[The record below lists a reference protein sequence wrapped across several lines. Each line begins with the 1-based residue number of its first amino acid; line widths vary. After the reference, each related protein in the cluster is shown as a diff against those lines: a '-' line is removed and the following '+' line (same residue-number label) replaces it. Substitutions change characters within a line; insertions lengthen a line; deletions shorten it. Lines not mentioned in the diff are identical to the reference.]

1 MKLCGVLLVCAV
13 TVLAVPAAA
22 QDKPDRLKVINCF
35 DADRNIVRRTA
46 RWKCK
51 GEEVSDDRAREIKA
65 SRIRRAKQRM
75 QPGKALFPGM
85 RMRSSGTGFFISRQ
99 GHMLTNDHVIA
110 GCRRISVKPSQERNH
125 KPARLIGT
133 DKPDDLAVIQYSEKP
148 PGVAQFRKPL
158 NLEIGDKI
166 AVIGHP
172 LHGLVA
178 IKPIYVTGKVRAFR
192 DEQLKRWGRFAID
205 ADIRR
210 GNSGGPVI
218 DDRGYIVGVVSA
230 KINTPAMYK
239 KTGIVMRDI
248 GLIIRQDRALR
259 FLERFNIPYSGDE
272 ARKPMSDKAL
282 FDLAYGFVA
291 RIGCWG

>member
-1 MKLCGVLLVCAV
+1 MPPYFSEAV
-13 TVLAVPAAA
+13 A
-22 QDKPDRLKVINCF
+22 
-35 DADRNIVRRTA
+35 
-46 RWKCK
+46 
-51 GEEVSDDRAREIKA
+51 
-65 SRIRRAKQRM
+65 
-75 QPGKALFPGM
+75 GK
-85 RMRSSGTGFFISRQ
+85 
-99 GHMLTNDHVIA
+99 
-110 GCRRISVKPSQERNH
+110 NH

-148 PGVAQFRKPL
+148 PGYALFRKPL
-158 NLEIGDKI
+158 KLKIGDKI

-178 IKPIYVTGKVRAFR
+178 IKPIYVTGKVRAFQ
-192 DEQLKRWGRFAID
+192 DEKLRRWGRFAID

-230 KINTPAMYK
+230 KINTPAMYQ
-239 KTGIVMRDI
+239 KTGVVMRDI

-259 FLERFNIPYSGDE
+259 FLERFNIPYSGSDRRE
-272 ARKPMSDKAL
+272 TMQDKAL